1 MRIGGNSLKQIRHY
15 FESELSPLYE
25 SSERLT
31 LFRMAVQHISGFSHL
46 EIHLNPERRVSES
59 ELLAYSKFVKQ
70 LQSGMPVQYVMG
82 YTWFLDLQIGVDS
95 SVLIPR
101 PETEEL
107 VHTLIPFLNEQE
119 RPKIVDICSG
129 SGCIALS
136 LKNLYP
142 HAEIVGFDISEPA
155 VKKSIQNAAELGLDV
170 SFVRKNILEPVHFSE
185 SFDLMVSNPP
195 YIPQLERDEMSSRV
209 TEFEPAEA
217 LFVPNEDVLLFYK
230 RIIELA
236 NKHLRIGGLLAFE
249 CHYKGAAKV
258 ASEMRNSGFSGVAIL
273 RDLSGTERFVTGY
286 RM

>member
-15 FESELSPLYE
+15 FESELAPLYE

-107 VHTLIPFLNEQE
+107 VHTLIPFLNELE
-119 RPKIVDICSG
+119 SPKIMDICSG

-142 HAEIVGFDISEPA
+142 HAEIVGFDISESA
-155 VKKSIQNAAELGLDV
+155 VKKAIQNAAELGLDV
-170 SFVRKNILEPVHFSE
+170 SFVRKNILEPIHFSE
-185 SFDLMVSNPP
+185 SFDLIVSNPP
-195 YIPQLERDEMSSRV
+195 YIPLLERDEMSSRV

-217 LFVPNEDVLLFYK
+217 LFVPNEDELLFYK

-236 NKHLRIGGLLAFE
+236 NKHLRIGGMLAFE
-249 CHYKGAAKV
+249 CHYKGAAQV
-258 ASEMRNSGFSGVAIL
+258 ASEMRNSRFSSVAIF